1 MSDPTDGVRA
11 LVQAAPATRTSE
23 GAGVI
28 LNRAF
33 GRADPRLDPFLLL
46 DDFRSDKPDDYM
58 AGFPWHPHRGI
69 ETITYML
76 RGEMEHK
83 DSMGNGG
90 VLRSGDV
97 QWMTAGR
104 GIIHE
109 EMPHQTDGLL
119 WGFQLWANLPASHK
133 MMPPRYQDVPSH
145 KLPVAKVGPGAMARV
160 IAGEAGGVRGPVQEI
175 VTAPTYLD
183 VTLQANGYTRQP
195 VPPSHN
201 AMAYVVD
208 GAVRFGASEEGAV
221 SAGNLAILG
230 PGNRIKAFAAGGGAR
245 FLLLA
250 GQPIKEPVAW
260 RGPIVMNTEEELQ
273 QAFKQYRDNTF
284 LKK

>member
-1 MSDPTDGVRA
+1 MSDPRAGVRA
-11 LVQAAPATRTSE
+11 VIKSTPSTPTTE
-23 GAGVI
+23 GAGVK
-28 LNRAF
+28 LNRVF

-46 DDFRSDKPDDYM
+46 DDFRSDRPDDYL

-76 RGEMEHK
+76 RGEMEHR
-83 DSMGNGG
+83 DSLGNGG
-90 VLRSGDV
+90 VIRSGDV

-133 MMPPRYQDVPSH
+133 MMAPRYQEVSGTD
-145 KLPVAKVGPGAMARV
+145 LPVAQVGPGARAKV
-160 IAGEAGGVRGPVQEI
+160 ICGEAGGVSGPVQEI

-183 VTLQANGYTRQP
+183 VTVSGNGYMRHP
-195 VPPSHN
+195 VPATHN
-201 AMAYVVD
+201 VMVYVVD
-208 GAVRFGASEEGAV
+208 GSVRLGAEEQGAV
-221 SAGNLAILG
+221 TAGNLALLG
-230 PGNRIKAFAAGGGAR
+230 PGDRVKAFASGGGAR

-250 GQPIKEPVAW
+250 GQPINEPVAW
-260 RGPIVMNTEEELQ
+260 RGPIVMNTEEELG
-273 QAFKQYRDNTF
+273 QAFQQYRDETF
-284 LKK
+284 LKQ